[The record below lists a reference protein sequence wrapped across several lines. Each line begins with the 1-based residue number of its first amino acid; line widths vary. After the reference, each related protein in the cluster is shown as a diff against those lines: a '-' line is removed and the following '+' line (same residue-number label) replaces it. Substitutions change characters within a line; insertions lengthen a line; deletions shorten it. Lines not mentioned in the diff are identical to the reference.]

1 MQRTDSLHAQSS
13 FEGLYDKEQYEE
25 TSAFDFP
32 AFRFYGLDGQPSLA
46 AHTPE
51 RCLPCPSLR
60 LPRRVHAFVRECATE
75 GADKKY
81 ATCCRLHCVA
91 ALQQEAAK

>member
-1 MQRTDSLHAQSS
+1 MKRLARLIFLPFVFTGSTVSLLWQHIHRSDAC
-13 FEGLYDKEQYEE
+13 
-25 TSAFDFP
+25 P
-32 AFRFYGLDGQPSLA
+32 V
-46 AHTPE
+46 H
-51 RCLPCPSLR
+51 PCDCH
-60 LPRRVHAFVRECATE
+60 VEYTHCVRECATE